1 VLNLPISYL
10 FVPGDRPERIPKARA
25 SGADAVIADLED
37 AVAPGAKVTARN
49 ALAAS
54 LSAAQLLIV
63 RVNGVGTEW
72 FDLDAELC
80 RQPGVAAVAL
90 PKAESGDDIRL
101 LAARIGSGI
110 PILPIIESA
119 KGLWNLLDIAQ
130 ATGVQRLLFGPIDF
144 QLDLGMQGGAEE
156 LMAFRT
162 QIVLASRVA
171 GIAAPVDG
179 PTVAID
185 DAAQLRDDTLRAKR
199 LGFGGK
205 LCIHPKQVAIVQEH
219 FSPSAE
225 EIAWAQRVVSAASA
239 AQGAA
244 IAVDG
249 KMIDRPV
256 LVQAEM
262 ILERC
267 RRVAQR

>member
-90 PKAESGDDIRL
+90 P
-101 LAARIGSGI
+101 
-110 PILPIIESA
+110 
-119 KGLWNLLDIAQ
+119 
-130 ATGVQRLLFGPIDF
+130 
-144 QLDLGMQGGAEE
+144 
-156 LMAFRT
+156 
-162 QIVLASRVA
+162 
-171 GIAAPVDG
+171 
-179 PTVAID
+179 
-185 DAAQLRDDTLRAKR
+185 
-199 LGFGGK
+199 
-205 LCIHPKQVAIVQEH
+205 
-219 FSPSAE
+219 
-225 EIAWAQRVVSAASA
+225 
-239 AQGAA
+239 
-244 IAVDG
+244 
-249 KMIDRPV
+249 
-256 LVQAEM
+256 
-262 ILERC
+262 
-267 RRVAQR
+267 